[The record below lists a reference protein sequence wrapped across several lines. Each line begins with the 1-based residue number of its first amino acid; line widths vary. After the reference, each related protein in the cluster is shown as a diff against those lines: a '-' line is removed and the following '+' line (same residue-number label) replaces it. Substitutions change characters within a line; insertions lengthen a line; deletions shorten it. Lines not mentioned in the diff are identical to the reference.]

1 LLIGQREKDA
11 MKKHAKKAGTGGRQH
26 APKPAK
32 ADPAAF
38 SAEDADAFQ
47 VVDQITALRDVVA
60 SMQKRPFSLAIT
72 APGAARSLL
81 DVLENLNLRL
91 AELEA
96 RD

>member
-1 LLIGQREKDA
+1 
-11 MKKHAKKAGTGGRQH
+11 MKKHAKKAGTGAGSRHH
-26 APKPAK
+26 APKAAK

-47 VVDQITALRDVVA
+47 VVDQITALRDLVA
-60 SMQKRPFSLAIT
+60 AMQRKPFSLAIS

-91 AELEA
+91 AELES